1 MKRVG
6 LFFIFSIFLLTKVAN
21 CNAQN
26 LSFSDRLSV
35 GAYISDCPL
44 ERYSFNSSWYDHPN
58 IIGVFV
64 DYKFTSTLSGGV
76 YGGYNDMWQ
85 SNSVWT
91 GSGFHTSTGTS
102 STYHFGLQYK
112 AHLMPLFVPGRQSR
126 IDLYSKAKLG
136 RVVSGG
142 DSNIVY
148 NPPRS
153 FTDYGV
159 YAGMAF
165 YVFGNF
171 GLFAEY
177 GFGVVSEKTFG
188 LTKRF

>member
-6 LFFIFSIFLLTKVAN
+6 VLFLFFISLLTKVVN
-21 CNAQN
+21 CNAQD
-26 LSFSDRLSV
+26 LAFSNRLSV

-44 ERYSFNSSWYDHPN
+44 ERYSFNSSRDDHSN

-64 DYKFTSTLSGGV
+64 DYKFTPTLSGGV
-76 YGGYNDMWQ
+76 YGGYNNMFRWE
-85 SNSVWT
+85 SVWT
-91 GSGFHTSTGTS
+91 GSNFRSWGGTS
-102 STYHFGLQYK
+102 PTYHFGLQYK
-112 AHLMPLFVPGRQSR
+112 VHLMPLIVPVRQSR

-136 RVVSGG
+136 RVVSDG
-142 DSNIVY
+142 DRNVVST
-148 NPPRS
+148 PPRT

-165 YVFGNF
+165 YLFGNF